1 MSTINLNALPHEALS
16 AIFFADMQLVGTKGY
31 IGVGFFWNL
40 EYKFY
45 LRDASVA
52 QRRKVH
58 HAFLKAGRDLAGESP
73 EHLAIINRV
82 IPAYSP
88 STHKAHP

>member
-31 IGVGFFWNL
+31 IGVGFYWSM
-40 EYKFY
+40 EYKHT

-58 HAFLKAGRDLAGESP
+58 QAFLKAGLAVDGASP
-73 EHLAIINRV
+73 AHAAIVARF
-82 IPAYSP
+82 AR
-88 STHKAHP
+88 